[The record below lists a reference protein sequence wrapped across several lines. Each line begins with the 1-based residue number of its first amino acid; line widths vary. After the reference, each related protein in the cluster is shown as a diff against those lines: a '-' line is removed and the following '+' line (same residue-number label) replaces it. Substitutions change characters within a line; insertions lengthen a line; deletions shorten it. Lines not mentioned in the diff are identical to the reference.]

1 MKRNRRVF
9 LASIGSLWWILS
21 SMALAAD
28 PVKVGVM
35 DQQLVIEKSKAGK
48 RALEELKA
56 YSATRQKIINSD
68 DQELKELEPP

>member
-9 LASIGSLWWILS
+9 LASIGSLWWIMS

-28 PVKVGVM
+28 PLKVGVM

-56 YSATRQKIINSD
+56 
-68 DQELKELEPP
+68 